1 MISYRGTVLY
11 LLLAV
16 SAFFLQLL
24 SGLNSIVSIPLLV
37 AGGLPV
43 YLAARL
49 NRIPG
54 IIIYLLISTISAFVD
69 ISAALFFIC
78 VTGSAGLSLGI
89 ARSISGKLHIVPIP
103 AVLLI
108 FTMLAVLNYHFGV
121 CIFSSIGQWTILKQ
135 AFALMPCLYIFCL
148 LYLRL
153 LMFSERLIFGNPR
166 TFSY

>member
-1 MISYRGTVLY
+1 MISYRGTVVY

-24 SGLNSIVSIPLLV
+24 SGLNSIASIPLLV

-54 IIIYLLISTISAFVD
+54 IVIYLLISVISAFVD
-69 ISAALFFIC
+69 ISSALFFIC
-78 VTGSAGLSLGI
+78 ITGSAGLSLGML
-89 ARSISGKLHIVPIP
+89 RSISGKLFIVPMP
-103 AVLLI
+103 AAILV

-135 AFALMPCLYIFCL
+135 AFALIPCLYIFCL

-153 LMFSERLIFGNPR
+153 LMFAEKLIFENPR
-166 TFSY
+166 TYSY